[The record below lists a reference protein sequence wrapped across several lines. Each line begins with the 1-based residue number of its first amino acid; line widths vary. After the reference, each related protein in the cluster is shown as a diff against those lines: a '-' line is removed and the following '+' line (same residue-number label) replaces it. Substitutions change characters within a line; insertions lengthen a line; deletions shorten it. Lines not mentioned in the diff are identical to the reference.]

1 MKLSITLILGLLSST
16 AFSQIQRPTDDLF
29 SLAARLNAGKTSQQI
44 IRESETNYARFV
56 SLDVN
61 ASAPIN
67 IARNDDTQAK
77 PRTITWSQ
85 AESVLDI
92 ATHHE
97 VVSLTNIS
105 KYEKKSK
112 GIGYCFG
119 RAMFVDTFLSLAGL
133 HRANIKKAFVVG
145 SMSGGSWGWHVTTIV
160 QSKHKNGKERWLA
173 IDPVAGMV
181 MDVRDWY
188 KHWQYSSDDGK
199 LRLFISEKTK
209 FGAGSSWYSENQIS
223 DPFYSGYFRD
233 MMRWFDR
240 NGVVELDRL

>member
-1 MKLSITLILGLLSST
+1 MKLQLTLILGLLSST

-29 SLAARLNAGKTSQQI
+29 ALASRLNAGKTPQQI
-44 IRESETNYARFV
+44 TKESELNYTRFIR
-56 SLDVN
+56 LDVN
-61 ASAPIN
+61 AAAPLN
-67 IARNDDTQAK
+67 IARNDDTNDK
-77 PRTITWSQ
+77 PRTLTRAQ
-85 AESVLDI
+85 AERVLDI

-97 VVSLTNIS
+97 IVSLTNIS
-105 KYEKKSK
+105 KYEKKSS

-160 QSKHKNGKERWLA
+160 QSQNRNGHEIWLA
-173 IDPVAGMV
+173 IDPVAERV
-181 MDVRDWY
+181 MDVREWY
-188 KHWQYSSDDGK
+188 KHWQNSSDDGK
-199 LRLFISEKTK
+199 LRLFIGEKTK

-240 NGVVELDRL
+240 NGVIEIDRL